1 MEAGKME
8 DGSEYGMKCGNSMEM
23 PAMDLILTNGMVVD
37 PFSNIYEKTDVGIRD
52 KKIAAIGKD
61 LARNASTMVID
72 CAGLYVAPG
81 LVDLHVHLFEHRQ
94 ERLGLNPDEV
104 MINGGVTTM
113 VDAGSSGS
121 SNWAVFRD
129 DIVRKSRARVLSLIN
144 LSKIGLDNSQ
154 ELMDPTNSD
163 PEGTVRIIKEEPGLA
178 VGVKIRAGE
187 RIIGE
192 GEQGQKH
199 IRQAIRAAR
208 ESGSRLMVHIGNS
221 PMTIPEIAAELSAGD
236 IITHC
241 YKGGI
246 YRNKVLD
253 DNGRVFPELFKSA
266 DNGVLFDVGHGAA
279 SFDWDVAEA
288 AIDQGFLPSTISTDL
303 HRGSVGGPVYDMP
316 QTMTKFL
323 LLGFSMNEV
332 VRLSTIAPAKALG
345 MDDRI
350 GSLKPGYC
358 ADVTVLGWKS
368 QDIDLFDG
376 CKKHRSSKGYLY
388 CAGVIRAG
396 KVIRMDSEI

>member
-1 MEAGKME
+1 
-8 DGSEYGMKCGNSMEM
+8 
-23 PAMDLILTNGMVVD
+23 
-37 PFSNIYEKTDVGIRD
+37 
-52 KKIAAIGKD
+52 
-61 LARNASTMVID
+61 
-72 CAGLYVAPG
+72 
-81 LVDLHVHLFEHRQ
+81 
-94 ERLGLNPDEV
+94 
-104 MINGGVTTM
+104 
-113 VDAGSSGS
+113 
-121 SNWAVFRD
+121 
-129 DIVRKSRARVLSLIN
+129 
-144 LSKIGLDNSQ
+144 
-154 ELMDPTNSD
+154 
-163 PEGTVRIIKEEPGLA
+163 
-178 VGVKIRAGE
+178 
-187 RIIGE
+187 
-192 GEQGQKH
+192 
-199 IRQAIRAAR
+199 
-208 ESGSRLMVHIGNS
+208 MVHIGNS

-246 YRNKVLD
+246 YYNRVLD
-253 DNGRVFPELFKSA
+253 DNGRVFPELFKAA

-303 HRGSVGGPVYDMP
+303 HRGSVDGPVYDMP
-316 QTMTKFL
+316 KTMTKFL

-396 KVIRMDSEI
+396 EVIRMDSGILCE

>member
-1 MEAGKME
+1 MCEP
-8 DGSEYGMKCGNSMEM
+8 MKM
-23 PAMDLILTNGMVVD
+23 PAMDLILTNGTVVD
-37 PFSNIYEKTDVGIRD
+37 PFNNIHEKTEVGIRG
-52 KKIAAIGKD
+52 KKIAAIRKD
-61 LARNASTMVID
+61 LARNASTVVID
-72 CAGLYVAPG
+72 CGGLYVVPG

-94 ERLGLNPDEV
+94 ERLGLNPDAI

-121 SNWAVFRD
+121 SNWALFRD
-129 DIVRKSRARVLSLIN
+129 EIVSKSGARVLSLIN
-144 LSKIGLDNSQ
+144 LSRIGLDNSQ
-154 ELMDPTNSD
+154 ELIDPKNSD
-163 PEGTVRIIKEEPGLA
+163 PEGTVRI
-178 VGVKIRAGE
+178 VKRSPIGSRCENTGGE
-187 RIIGE
+187 RIIGD
-192 GEQGQKH
+192 GEQGRKH

-208 ESGSRLMVHIGNS
+208 ETGSRLMVHIGNS
-221 PMTIPEIAAELSAGD
+221 PMTIPEIAAISAGD

-358 ADVTVLGWKS
+358 ADVTVLGWKN

-376 CKKHRSSKGYLY
+376 CEKHRSSKGYLY

-396 KVIRMDSEI
+396 KVIRMDSGILCE